1 LEALFEMDSIAT
13 LGYIFAA
20 KLAWSLL
27 LFLKDLAGGLG
38 LLGAVDVKKLGSWAV
53 GAHLCRR
60 PPPAARQP
68 ASQPALP
75 TAYYCCQLTRA
86 ACLRGRPVQLPVPP
100 MVSARASRCSSPSAA

>member
-1 LEALFEMDSIAT
+1 MDSIAT

-38 LLGAVDVKKLGSWAV
+38 LLGAVDLKKLGSWAV

-60 PPPAARQP
+60 PP
-68 ASQPALP
+68 ASQPSP
-75 TAYYCCQLTRA
+75 PRTSCCQLTRA

>member
-1 LEALFEMDSIAT
+1 MERKLEAPRCFEMDSIAT

-60 PPPAARQP
+60 PPPA
-68 ASQPALP
+68 S
-75 TAYYCCQLTRA
+75 
-86 ACLRGRPVQLPVPP
+86 PP
-100 MVSARASRCSSPSAA
+100 HRVLVAVS